1 MIQFLEE
8 LRKAKHPEKEKK
20 QQKERR
26 PILKNYYNLDIK
38 AYVVFLRYGSLTEPG
53 PKWHTFKR
61 IGEIAGMKTIT
72 AFKIVKTWKANGY
85 KIINRRLG

>member
-20 QQKERR
+20 QPKEQR

-38 AYVVFLRYGSLTEPG
+38 AYVVFLRYGLLTEPG

-72 AFKIVKTWKANGY
+72 AFKIVKT
-85 KIINRRLG
+85 